1 MSPQPPHRSNDEPAL
16 DAPPPLR
23 PKDLSDRELLR
34 WACRQSMPCAV
45 LLPGQTWWGRS
56 FLVDLREGGPR
67 PSVAIAEARDAVSG
81 DPRPLPSGVAL
92 SLWSVREGEP
102 WHLRGYVAGKGV
114 VEGRDRGPVPSVFV
128 RLPYRL
134 LETDRRLGGSAVRD
148 LPRLT
153 VSIEAEG
160 PRGPG
165 PTMTL
170 FERWSGRDGS
180 WRHRGAAHLIE
191 ASRRTLCLSV
201 PSQGEWGVLQGA
213 PVRLHIDLPDL
224 RLRSSVSAR
233 VAALLHFGGQV
244 LYGFALGQPVGGIT
258 EPEHRE
264 VLRHVARWIF

>member
-180 WRHRGAAHLIE
+180 WRHRGAAHLGPRRGHRQS
-191 ASRRTLCLSV
+191 AHVRKGLPLCFRPFRRRRRSDHLHQWGTLWAWRMSNRRTESRALC
-201 PSQGEWGVLQGA
+201 
-213 PVRLHIDLPDL
+213 H
-224 RLRSSVSAR
+224 
-233 VAALLHFGGQV
+233 
-244 LYGFALGQPVGGIT
+244 YC
-258 EPEHRE
+258 
-264 VLRHVARWIF
+264 